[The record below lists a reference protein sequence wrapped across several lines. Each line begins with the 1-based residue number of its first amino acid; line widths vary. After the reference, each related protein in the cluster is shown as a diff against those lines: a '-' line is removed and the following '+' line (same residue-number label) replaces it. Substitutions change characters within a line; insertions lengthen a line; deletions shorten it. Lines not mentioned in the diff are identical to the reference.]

1 MGYMVIILFLAPMVA
16 VNGSPYTLEE
26 IKKYGNKMDHVSDRY
41 KNGFKLIYTAKYR

>member
-41 KNGFKLIYTAKYR
+41 RNGFKIIYTAKYR